1 MEFDSKHIGAIR
13 GLDCDQFV
21 LSVRGG
27 GAWSRA
33 KAGSFPEIADPGN
46 RTFIHMVTEDAK
58 RFFRYRDPEEQFV
71 PVAATVSL
79 KASKEIRPLKTLA
92 QGGPQGSTKKR

>member
-1 MEFDSKHIGAIR
+1 
-13 GLDCDQFV
+13 
-21 LSVRGG
+21 
-27 GAWSRA
+27 
-33 KAGSFPEIADPGN
+33 
-46 RTFIHMVTEDAK
+46 MVTEDAK

-92 QGGPQGSTKKR
+92 QGGPQGSTKKRE